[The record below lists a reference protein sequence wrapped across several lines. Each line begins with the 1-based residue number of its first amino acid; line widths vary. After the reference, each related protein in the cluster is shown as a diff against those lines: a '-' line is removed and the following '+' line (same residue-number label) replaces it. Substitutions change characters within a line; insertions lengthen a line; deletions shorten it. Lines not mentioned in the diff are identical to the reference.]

1 MTIGRTAA
9 LNVTSGLDSH
19 GGTKALNVQ
28 TIFCPRCRQDTPPVR
43 AKAGVIMCTICRHQR
58 PWNTTGWEPTTK
70 MSAGFTGERR
80 WDANLQ
86 VFDGALCCGH
96 HGALVQ

>member
-1 MTIGRTAA
+1 
-9 LNVTSGLDSH
+9 
-19 GGTKALNVQ
+19 
-28 TIFCPRCRQDTPPVR
+28 
-43 AKAGVIMCTICRHQR
+43 
-58 PWNTTGWEPTTK
+58 
-70 MSAGFTGERR
+70 MSADFTGERR